1 MEFSNLYNFHDEIS
15 NLPSD
20 KRKPDKDTYK
30 RVFEIFKDDYK
41 QIGTSN
47 SCEVGLLKRYKID
60 VFIIV
65 FFFFILTLPV
75 IDEKC
80 SKGILKNTYIR
91 YFLKL
96 SIFTLVALFVNS
108 VN

>member
-20 KRKPDKDTYK
+20 KRKPDKDTYNK
-30 RVFEIFKDDYK
+30 VFEIFKDKYK

-47 SCEVGLLKRYKID
+47 SCEVGFIKRYKID
-60 VFIIV
+60 FVILV
-65 FFFFILTLPV
+65 LFFVVLTLPA
-75 IDEKC
+75 IDEKF
-80 SKGILKNTYIR
+80 SKGFLKNTTIK
-91 YFLKL
+91 FLLKL
-96 SIFTLVALFVNS
+96 FIFILVTVFVDY